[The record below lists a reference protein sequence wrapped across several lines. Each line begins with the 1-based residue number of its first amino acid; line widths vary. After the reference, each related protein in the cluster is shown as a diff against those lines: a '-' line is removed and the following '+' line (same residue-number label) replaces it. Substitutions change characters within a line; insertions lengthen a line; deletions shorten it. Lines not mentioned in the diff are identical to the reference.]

1 MDYEFYGITQDL
13 ETKIYIMV
21 LNEKCKKCNYVCN
34 AIHFQQNFEN
44 WTSGDDDIDKFIQNT
59 QLSIHGNNYNSFEQV
74 LEWIPYNRFY
84 NIKYIAEKKVY
95 QANWIDGK
103 ISYWNVN
110 YQNWM
115 RENQNMIVILKRLS
129 NPKNIT
135 LEFMNEV

>member
-59 QLSIHGNNYNSFEQV
+59 QLSIHGNNYNLFKQV
-74 LEWIPYNRFY
+74 LEWMSYDRFY
-84 NIKYIAEKKVY
+84 NIKYIVKKEVY

-103 ISYWNVN
+103 LSYWSDDD
-110 YQNWM
+110 QNWI
-115 RENQNMIVILKRLS
+115 RRSQNMIVILKKLS